1 MNYSTHNT
9 FSVGNVL
16 FTTVLPSGNVL
27 ASEKAFMNMNFCI
40 IKSKKNRNTQDVN
53 VPALC
58 PPGTVQESVEQG
70 NNCVQYDYRF
80 DCTISTPVTTICRV
94 IGIPG
99 FQASSR
105 LNIITAAGQRGREA

>member
-1 MNYSTHNT
+1 MLTLHYSINNT
-9 FSVGNVL
+9 FSVGNP
-16 FTTVLPSGNVL
+16 LPSGNVL

-80 DCTISTPVTTICRV
+80 DCTPTTVTNICRV